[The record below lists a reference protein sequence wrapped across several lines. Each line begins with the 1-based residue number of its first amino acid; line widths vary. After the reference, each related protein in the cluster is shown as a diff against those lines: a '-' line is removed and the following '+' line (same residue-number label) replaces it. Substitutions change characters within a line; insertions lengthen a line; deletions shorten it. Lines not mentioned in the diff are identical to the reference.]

1 MNIMVR
7 HLMAAGLTAGLL
19 LSTLTAHAGK
29 SPGSGSRSFS
39 APSSKG
45 SAVRSSPRPSTSGPV
60 TYKSAVPVTPVNR
73 YNSRTPEKAG
83 SYRSVLSRS
92 QTLPSEKLQT
102 VIREKEQSGP
112 GWMGTALL
120 VWLLSQHDLS
130 SSDKA
135 WVNQQIAQAKKE
147 NQQVLPP
154 PPELSD
160 VAFNWS
166 YPSAFTPGQK
176 AMIAVSAKQGLA
188 GKAVPVTCVMNGSY
202 GVKDG
207 EITRIEWTPDKDM
220 TAVMRCEAGGLSDL
234 RMFSA
239 GEMK

>member
-29 SPGSGSRSFS
+29 NPGSGSRSFS

>member
-1 MNIMVR
+1 MNIMTR
-7 HLMAAGLTAGLL
+7 RLMAAGLTAGLL

-39 APSSKG
+39 ASSSKG

-73 YNSRTPEKAG
+73 YNSRTPKKAG
-83 SYRSVLSRS
+83 SNRSVLSRS

-102 VIREKEQSGP
+102 VIREKERSGP

-202 GVKDG
+202 GVKNG
-207 EITRIEWTPDKDM
+207 EITRIEWTPDKAM

-234 RMFSA
+234 RMFST
-239 GEMK
+239 GDMK

>member
-102 VIREKEQSGP
+102 GIREKEQSGP

-154 PPELSD
+154 TPELSD

>member
-154 PPELSD
+154 TPELSD

>member
-1 MNIMVR
+1 MNIMAR
-7 HLMAAGLTAGLL
+7 RLIAAGLTAGLL

-29 SPGSGSRSFS
+29 SPGFGSRSFS
-39 APSSKG
+39 ASSSKG
-45 SAVRSSPRPSTSGPV
+45 SAVRSSPRPSTSGPI

-83 SYRSVLSRS
+83 SYRSVLSRT

-102 VIREKEQSGP
+102 VIREKERSGP

-207 EITRIEWTPDKDM
+207 DITRMEWTPDKVM
-220 TAVMRCEAGGLSDL
+220 TAIMRCEAGGLSDL

>member
-1 MNIMVR
+1 M
-7 HLMAAGLTAGLL
+7 
-19 LSTLTAHAGK
+19 
-29 SPGSGSRSFS
+29 
-39 APSSKG
+39 
-45 SAVRSSPRPSTSGPV
+45 
-60 TYKSAVPVTPVNR
+60 TPVNR

-147 NQQVLPP
+147 NQQVLLP

>member
-1 MNIMVR
+1 M
-7 HLMAAGLTAGLL
+7 
-19 LSTLTAHAGK
+19 
-29 SPGSGSRSFS
+29 
-39 APSSKG
+39 
-45 SAVRSSPRPSTSGPV
+45 
-60 TYKSAVPVTPVNR
+60 TPVNR

-154 PPELSD
+154 TPELSD

-220 TAVMRCEAGGLSDL
+220 TAVMRCKAGGLSDL

>member
-1 MNIMVR
+1 MNIMARRV
-7 HLMAAGLTAGLL
+7 MAAGLIAGLL

-29 SPGSGSRSFS
+29 SSGSGSRSFS
-39 APSSKG
+39 SSSTKG
-45 SAVRSSPRPSTSGPV
+45 SAVRNSPRPSTSGPV

-73 YNSRTPEKAG
+73 YNSRTPEKTG
-83 SYRSVLSRS
+83 NYRSVLSQS

-102 VIREKEQSGP
+102 VIREKERSGP

-130 SSDKA
+130 SSDKE

-147 NQQVLPP
+147 NQQIPPP

-166 YPSAFTPGQK
+166 YPSAFTPGEK
-176 AMIAVSAKQGLA
+176 ALIAVSATQGIA
-188 GKAVPVTCVMNGSY
+188 GKSVPVTCVMNGSY

-207 EITRIEWTPDKDM
+207 EITRMEWTPDKAM
-220 TAVMRCEAGGLSDL
+220 TSVMRCEAGGLSDL

-239 GEMK
+239 GDMK